1 MRTYNRAVV
10 LGHAGNDPV
19 LRYTKSGKA
28 VLNLSVATNLKR
40 RDGPEETT
48 WHRVVFW
55 DRLAEI
61 VSKNVHKGSPMYVE
75 GSMSATEW
83 TDREGVARKRIE
95 INARELILL
104 SGSVEGVGS
113 SARRP
118 VDKPAGRDGEE
129 RGEIVA
135 DIPF

>member
-10 LGHAGNDPV
+10 LGHAGNEPI
-19 LRYTKSGKA
+19 LRHTKSGKA
-28 VLNLSVATNLKR
+28 VLNLSVATNSKR

-48 WHRVVFW
+48 WHRIVFW

-61 VSKNVHKGSPMYVE
+61 VSKRVRKGSPLYVE

-83 TDREGVARKRIE
+83 TDREGVARRRTE
-95 INARELILL
+95 IYARELVLL
-104 SGSVEGVGS
+104 GPSGEDSGPDGHRVRGNSRGE
-113 SARRP
+113 
-118 VDKPAGRDGEE
+118 DGEE
-129 RGEIVA
+129 RGEVVV